1 MQTNSKLPLA
11 MAFLISSAT
20 LSPFDQPVLQEQERT
35 ITATGCVERDAA
47 ASTAIYK
54 LIVAQPDGVS
64 AIYQLNA
71 PGSSAVSAAVGKTA
85 KVSGALSLERRA
97 GREIK
102 VLTVKTFEVVADR
115 CEKFPPVP
123 LPQ

>member
-20 LSPFDQPVLQEQERT
+20 LSPFDQPVLQERT
-35 ITATGCVERDAA
+35 IEATGCVERDAA

-71 PGSSAVSAAVGKTA
+71 PGSSAVPAAVGKTA

-97 GREIK
+97 GREVK

-115 CEKFPPVP
+115 CEKFLPAP